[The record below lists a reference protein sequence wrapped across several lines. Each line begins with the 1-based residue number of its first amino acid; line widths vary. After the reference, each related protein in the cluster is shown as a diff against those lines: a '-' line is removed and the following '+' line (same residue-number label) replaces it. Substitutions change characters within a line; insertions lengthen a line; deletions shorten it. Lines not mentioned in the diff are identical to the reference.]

1 MELLADIAGILI
13 ANNMAFFKR
22 AERRFK
28 LWFFRGSRDAES
40 SQAPTTTHK
49 QHPWWQVM
57 CLTGVDY
64 FSTLGY
70 QPGIAFLA
78 AGALSPIA
86 TLVLVLLTLFG
97 ALPMYH
103 RVAAES
109 PHGDGSISMLENLL
123 SRWKGKLFVLVLL
136 GFAATSFI
144 ITITLSAAD
153 ATAHIIENPFV
164 LDHLHLLHHRVI
176 VTVLLIAAL
185 GAIFLKGFKEAIG
198 IAVFLVAVYL
208 VLNLVVIGVGFHE
221 IATHPELLSNWKA
234 ALFQTHSNPLLM
246 IGAALLVFPKLA
258 LGLSGFETGVVVMPL
273 VKGDRDLSQAELE
286 SIHTTRSRSASRTIP
301 HQTAQQ
307 LLEGRIANTRKLLT
321 AAALIMSFL
330 LVASSI
336 VTTLLIPAEE
346 YRPATDTLDAGPAN
360 GRALAYL
367 AHLYLG
373 DAFGTAYDLSTISIL
388 WFAGSSALAGL
399 LNIVPRY
406 LPKYGMAPEWARA
419 TRPLVVVFIVICF
432 VVTILFRAD
441 VTAQGGAYATGV
453 LALMTSAAIAVT
465 LSARRRGERM
475 QWAFML
481 ISLVFAYTTVTNV
494 IEQPEG
500 LKIAVVF
507 IAVIV
512 ASSLFSRVWRS
523 TELRVERVELDDT
536 AREFVRHAAKGT
548 IRIITNRCD
557 RGDALEYK
565 LKEGEKRTDNH
576 IPVGEPILFFE
587 VTPGDAS
594 EFSGVLRIRGERVEG
609 FKVLRA
615 ESPAVPNA
623 IAAFLLF
630 LRNETGKLPHVYFGW
645 SEGNPLSYLLKYVAF
660 GEGDTAPVTHEVL
673 RQAEK
678 DPERRPI
685 VHVGG

>member
-1 MELLADIAGILI
+1 
-13 ANNMAFFKR
+13 
-22 AERRFK
+22 
-28 LWFFRGSRDAES
+28 
-40 SQAPTTTHK
+40 
-49 QHPWWQVM
+49 M

-70 QPGIAFLA
+70 QPGIAFIA

-97 ALPMYH
+97 ALPMYR
-103 RVAAES
+103 RVAEES

-123 SRWKGKLFVLVLL
+123 SRWKGKLFVLALL
-136 GFAATSFI
+136 GFVVTSFI

-164 LDHLHLLHHRVI
+164 IDHLQFLHHRVI
-176 VTVLLIAAL
+176 VTIVLIAAL
-185 GAIFLKGFKEAIG
+185 GAVFLRGFKEAVG
-198 IAVFLVAVYL
+198 IAVVLVAVYL
-208 VLNLVVIGVGFHE
+208 LLNVAVLVTCLYE
-221 IATHPELLSNWKA
+221 IATHATVIWNWKSL
-234 ALFQTHSNPLLM
+234 LFQSYPNPFLM
-246 IGAALLVFPKLA
+246 IGTALIIFPKLA

-273 VKGDRDLSQAELE
+273 VRGDRDLSKEDLE
-286 SIHTTRSRSASRTIP
+286 AIHTTRSARTR
-301 HQTAQQ
+301 TAFTTQE
-307 LLEGRIANTRKLLT
+307 LLRGRIQNTKKLLT
-321 AAALIMSFL
+321 TAALIMSVL

-336 VTTLLIPAEE
+336 CTTLLIPAEE
-346 YRPATDTLDAGPAN
+346 FLPETDLHEGGKAN

-373 DAFGTAYDLSTISIL
+373 DIFGTAYDISTISIL

-406 LPKYGMAPEWARA
+406 LPRYGMAPEWARA

-432 VVTILFRAD
+432 IVTILFRAD
-441 VTAQGGAYATGV
+441 VDAQGGAYATGV

-465 LSARRRGERM
+465 LSARRHGEKI
-475 QWAFML
+475 QWVFAV
-481 ISLVFAYTTVTNV
+481 ISLIFAYTTVVNI

-500 LKIAVVF
+500 LKIAAIF
-507 IAVIV
+507 IV
-512 ASSLFSRVWRS
+512 AIVISSLFSRIWRS

-536 AREFVRHAAKGT
+536 AREFIRHAAKGT
-548 IRIITNRCD
+548 VRIITNRCD
-557 RGDALEYK
+557 TGSAWEYEI
-565 LKEGEKRTDNH
+565 KEKEKRDDNH
-576 IPVGEPILFFE
+576 IPASEPILFFE

-594 EFSGVLRIRGERVEG
+594 EFSGVLRICGERVDG
-609 FKVLRA
+609 YKVLRT

-623 IAAFLLF
+623 IAAFLLY

-645 SEGNPLSYLLKYVAF
+645 SEGNPISYLLKYIAF

-678 DPERRPI
+678 DPERRPV